1 MMLSIL
7 VILNFNVKYLKGLI
21 ITTIALGCL
30 FAANYYEEI
39 IGVVNV
45 LEKYSKARALQI
57 TETFD
62 FWINCD
68 HCFWLGYGI
77 GGTSELSTGSKGNNL
92 IAHNSVVYFLFE
104 QGIFIFLLF
113 VLICIAVFSLFS

>member
-1 MMLSIL
+1 MFSGGESKSQRSGNPLAIIFEIYTGNRLLLPQYILVTFCYALLNMPYFQKTFVIYTFINLWVSYQMPGGFSFYFIILMMLSIL

-45 LEKYSKARALQI
+45 
-57 TETFD
+57 
-62 FWINCD
+62 
-68 HCFWLGYGI
+68 
-77 GGTSELSTGSKGNNL
+77 
-92 IAHNSVVYFLFE
+92 
-104 QGIFIFLLF
+104 
-113 VLICIAVFSLFS
+113 